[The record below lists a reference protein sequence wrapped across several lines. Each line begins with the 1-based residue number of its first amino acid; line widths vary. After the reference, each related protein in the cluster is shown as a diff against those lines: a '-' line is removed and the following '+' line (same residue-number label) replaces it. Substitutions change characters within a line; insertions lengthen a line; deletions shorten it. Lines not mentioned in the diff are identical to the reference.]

1 MTNEKAKKIR
11 IISRISS
18 FIVGLV
24 IGTTV
29 ELYIKRE
36 QELANMQLRK
46 SHIDKKI
53 DLFRNTI

>member
-46 SHIDKKI
+46 SRIDKKI
-53 DLFRNTI
+53 DLFRNVI

>member
-36 QELANMQLRK
+36 QELANMQLHK
-46 SHIDKKI
+46 SRIDKKI

>member
-46 SHIDKKI
+46 SRIDKKI

>member
-1 MTNEKAKKIR
+1 MTNDKAKKIR

-46 SHIDKKI
+46 SRIDKKI

>member
-1 MTNEKAKKIR
+1 MTNDKAKKIR

-36 QELANMQLRK
+36 QELADMQLRK

>member
-1 MTNEKAKKIR
+1 MTNDKAKKIR

-36 QELANMQLRK
+36 QELADMQLRK
-46 SHIDKKI
+46 SRIDKKI